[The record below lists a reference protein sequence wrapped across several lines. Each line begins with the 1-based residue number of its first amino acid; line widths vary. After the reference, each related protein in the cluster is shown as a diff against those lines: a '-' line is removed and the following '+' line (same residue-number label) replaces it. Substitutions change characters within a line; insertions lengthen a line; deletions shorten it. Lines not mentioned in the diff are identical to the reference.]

1 MNYIQLQPPEPFN
14 FKTPDDWPRWKRRFE
29 QFRIAS
35 GLSEESQLK
44 QVSTFLY
51 CLGEEA
57 DAVLT
62 STNPSDE
69 DRKGYD
75 SVIGRFDGFFKVR
88 KNIIFERARFNRRNQ
103 LEGETAETYIME
115 LYTLAESCEFKDT
128 KEEMIRD
135 RLVVGIR
142 DSSLSERMQMEP
154 DLTLERAKKMV
165 RQREAVYEQ
174 QEILKGASDVK
185 SLEEVQT
192 TRGPQ
197 KGRGKKMPMAKPK
210 PKVRHTTSQPKN
222 CGRCGKGQHQQDQC
236 PARDVECHRC
246 HKKGHYSSLCYSK
259 SVSEIASSEECLD
272 TAFLNTL
279 QKGKESCWRAK
290 IQLCGKETMFK
301 LDTGAEVTAVSE
313 KTYQQLKNQH
323 LIPPQKVL
331 YGPSQTPLKVLGQF
345 EAQLCHRK
353 ASVRQQVFVVQGLK
367 SDLLGLPA
375 ITALNLAVQVDATTR
390 DTELKQK
397 FQAVFHGLGNLGEA
411 YEIKSKPDAKPR
423 ALFAPRRV
431 SLPLRNKVLEELN
444 RMESIGVISKVS
456 EPTAWCA
463 GMVVV
468 PKQNGNLRICV
479 DLKPLNENVLSEVHP
494 LPKVDETLAQL
505 AGAKIF
511 SKLDANSGIWQIPLA
526 KKSRL
531 LTTFVIPY
539 SRYCFN
545 KLPFGIC
552 SAPEHF
558 QRRMSEVL
566 AGLEGVLCLMDDV
579 LVFGKSAEEHD
590 TRLLAVL
597 QRIQQAGVTLNP
609 DKCEFNKTS
618 LIFLGHLLDHRG
630 VQADP
635 QKTSAI
641 LKMDPP
647 TSVAELRRFMGMANQ
662 LGNFSRNLAELTQPL
677 RELLSKKRAW
687 QWGPQQDQAFAKV
700 KEELAK
706 PTVLALYDPAAETKI
721 SADASSYGLGAVLMQ
736 KEDTQWKPVAYASRS
751 MSETEQ
757 RYAQIEKEG
766 LAVTWACEKFASYI
780 LGKRISIETDHKPL
794 VPLLGT
800 KDLDNLPPRVLRF
813 CLRLARFDYTI
824 SHVPGKAL
832 YAADTLSRAPL
843 ESSETDSSPQGEAEL
858 LLEMC
863 LSNLPANKEWLD

>member
-1 MNYIQLQPPEPFN
+1 
-14 FKTPDDWPRWKRRFE
+14 
-29 QFRIAS
+29 
-35 GLSEESQLK
+35 
-44 QVSTFLY
+44 
-51 CLGEEA
+51 
-57 DAVLT
+57 
-62 STNPSDE
+62 
-69 DRKGYD
+69 
-75 SVIGRFDGFFKVR
+75 
-88 KNIIFERARFNRRNQ
+88 
-103 LEGETAETYIME
+103 
-115 LYTLAESCEFKDT
+115 
-128 KEEMIRD
+128 
-135 RLVVGIR
+135 
-142 DSSLSERMQMEP
+142 
-154 DLTLERAKKMV
+154 
-165 RQREAVYEQ
+165 
-174 QEILKGASDVK
+174 
-185 SLEEVQT
+185 
-192 TRGPQ
+192 
-197 KGRGKKMPMAKPK
+197 
-210 PKVRHTTSQPKN
+210 
-222 CGRCGKGQHQQDQC
+222 
-236 PARDVECHRC
+236 
-246 HKKGHYSSLCYSK
+246 
-259 SVSEIASSEECLD
+259 
-272 TAFLNTL
+272 
-279 QKGKESCWRAK
+279 
-290 IQLCGKETMFK
+290 
-301 LDTGAEVTAVSE
+301 
-313 KTYQQLKNQH
+313 
-323 LIPPQKVL
+323 
-331 YGPSQTPLKVLGQF
+331 
-345 EAQLCHRK
+345 
-353 ASVRQQVFVVQGLK
+353 
-367 SDLLGLPA
+367 
-375 ITALNLAVQVDATTR
+375 
-390 DTELKQK
+390 
-397 FQAVFHGLGNLGEA
+397 
-411 YEIKSKPDAKPR
+411 
-423 ALFAPRRV
+423 
-431 SLPLRNKVLEELN
+431 
-444 RMESIGVISKVS
+444 MESIGVISKVS

-479 DLKPLNENVLSEVHP
+479 DLKPLNENVFREVHP

-511 SKLDANSGIWQIPLA
+511 SKLDANSGFWQIPLA
-526 KKSRL
+526 KESRL

-539 SRYCFN
+539 GHYCFN
-545 KLPFGIC
+545 KLLFGIC

-558 QRRMSEVL
+558 QRRMSEVF

-662 LGNFSRNLAELTQPL
+662 LGKFSRNLAELTQPL
-677 RELLSKKRAW
+677 RELLSKKRPW

-700 KEELAK
+700 KEKLAK

-736 KEDTQWKPVAYASRS
+736 KEDTQWKPVAYASLS
-751 MSETEQ
+751 MSETKR

-813 CLRLARFDYTI
+813 LLRLARFDYTI

-832 YAADTLSRAPL
+832 YTADTLSQAPL

-863 LSNLPANKEWLD
+863 LSNLPANKERLDEYRASQSTDPVCSLVINYCRNGWPAKQDVDGIIKPYWEVQGELTVGNSLLLYGSCIVVPRALQQQTLKKIHEGHQGIQRCRIRARNSVWWPEMSQQIQEFVKKCAICAKESRANLQPMIATQLPDYPWQRVGTDLFQLKGSTYIIVIDYFSRYPEVIKLKGTTSGRVIEALKAVFSRHGIPETVVSDNGPQYSSQEFTDFARQYDFCHLTSSPLYPQSNGQAERGVQTVKGLLKEVDDPYMALLNYMTTPFPWCNLSPAELSIGRQLRFNLPQIKDKQRPAWPYLEEFCKQNEFFKQRQKADFDRRHRVRPLPPIPSNTEVWITSGDQPVPGRVTATTLTPRSYLVETSPVHAHIRRNRQHINVVPDNHSISEDTRLESPPRRIMTRSQTGTLIRPPERF